1 VTTAAP
7 PVVAEVVRSGF
18 VEGVHCG
25 VVLAQRADGTVAL
38 ALGDVAAAF
47 FPRSCNKPL
56 QAVAMVRAGL
66 DVDDEQLAV
75 VAASH
80 SGSERHVALVLAILD
95 GARLTSASLD
105 NVVGLPVD
113 EATARALLASGGQPD
128 QLHQNCSGKHAGML
142 ATCVAAGWPVDSYL
156 SPDHP
161 LQLAIRDTIEQLAA
175 EPVSAVGVDGC
186 GAPLFALS
194 LNGLARAFRTL
205 VQAAPGSAEHRVAA
219 AMRAN
224 PDVVGGPERVVT
236 RLMRGVPGL
245 LAKDGAEGAFVAAVN
260 DGSVAAVKI
269 ADGASRAAA
278 PVLVAALRALGVDE
292 PVLDELATTPIFGG
306 GKPVGEVRIAFGDCE
321 RRHTIRR

>member
-25 VVLAQRADGTVAL
+25 VVLAQRADGAVAL
-38 ALGDVAAAF
+38 AVGDVAAAV

-66 DVDDEQLAV
+66 DIDDEQLAV

-95 GARLTSASLD
+95 GARLTSASLG
-105 NVVGLPVD
+105 NTVGLPVD
-113 EATARALLASGGQPD
+113 EATAHALLASGGRPD

-175 EPVSAVGVDGC
+175 EPVSAIGVDGC

-194 LNGLARAFRTL
+194 LNGLVHAFRAL

-236 RLMRGVPGL
+236 RLMLGVPGL
-245 LAKDGAEGAFVAAVN
+245 LAKDGAEGAFVAAMN
-260 DGSVAAVKI
+260 DGGVAAVKI

-278 PVLVAALRALGVDE
+278 PVLVAALRELGVDE
-292 PVLDELATTPIFGG
+292 PVLDELATTPVSGG
-306 GKPVGEVRIAFGDCE
+306 GKPVGEVRVAFGDCE
-321 RRHTIRR
+321 RDHTIRR